1 MTPRTIRIALA
12 QIAPRLGDL
21 GHNLGLHEARI
32 AEAIEAGAEL
42 VVFPELSLTGYFL
55 KDMVPSVAVGHD
67 AEPLQ
72 RFAELSRRIGIVVGL
87 VYESREHR
95 FYNASVYFEEGAVRY
110 VHRKVYLPTYGLFDE
125 QRYFA
130 RGARLRAFPTRFGRT
145 AMLVC
150 EDLWHLSTA
159 YIVTQDGATLLIVPS
174 SSPGRGL
181 GPGEGLGS
189 QRRWEALT
197 RAAAVNF
204 SAALVY
210 CNRVGYEDGINFW
223 GGSEVVLPTGE
234 TAFKAPILDEGLFVG
249 DIDLGAVRRTRMVT
263 PILRDENLNLTVEE
277 LIRIERER
285 FADPM

>member
-1 MTPRTIRIALA
+1 MIPPKIRIALA
-12 QIAPRLGDL
+12 QIAPRLGDID
-21 GHNLGLHEARI
+21 HNVRVHEERI
-32 AEAIEAGAEL
+32 AEATEAGADL
-42 VVFPELSLTGYFL
+42 IVFPELSLTGYFL
-55 KDMVPSVAVGHD
+55 KDMVPSVALGRD
-67 AEPLQ
+67 AEPLR
-72 RFAELSRRIGIVVGL
+72 RFAELSRRIGIVLGF

-95 FYNASVYFEEGAVRY
+95 FYNACAYFEGGAIRH

-130 RGARLRAFPTRFGRT
+130 RGARLRAFPTRFGR
-145 AMLVC
+145 AALLLC

-159 YIVTQDGATLLIVPS
+159 YIVTQDGAGLLIVPS

-204 SAALVY
+204 QAAVVY
-210 CNRVGYEDGINFW
+210 CNRVGCEDGISFW
-223 GGSEVVLPTGE
+223 GGSEVVLPTGD
-234 TAFKAPILDEGLFVG
+234 TALKAPILDHGLFAG
-249 DIDLGAVRRTRMVT
+249 EIDLGAVRRTRMVS
-263 PILRDENLNLTVEE
+263 PVLRDENLHLTVEE

-285 FADPM
+285 FADPV